1 MARNPL
7 KGLVNFL
14 RLLRHMPPEGYR
26 PDTTQIREAT
36 KAAFPPRAGGVGGAS
51 GGALAGSRKTD
62 KIIGKAI
69 ADSHKKARR

>member
-36 KAAFPPRAGGVGGAS
+36 KAAFPPRSGVLGAGGGG
-51 GGALAGSRKTD
+51 LTGSRKTD

-69 ADSHKKARR
+69 SDSHKKARR